1 MHGGRE
7 LVYEPAEALDNDRGQ
22 GIGNEDSG
30 TTHATQRNW
39 GSTSEEGQSSR
50 RKRTATHGDSRQSSE
65 GKAALRNSDR
75 R

>member
-7 LVYEPAEALDNDRGQ
+7 LVYEPAETLDNDRVQ

-39 GSTSEEGQSSR
+39 GSTSEEGRTSR
-50 RKRTATHGDSRQSSE
+50 RKRTATHGDSRPGSE
-65 GKAALRNSDR
+65 GKTGLRNSDR